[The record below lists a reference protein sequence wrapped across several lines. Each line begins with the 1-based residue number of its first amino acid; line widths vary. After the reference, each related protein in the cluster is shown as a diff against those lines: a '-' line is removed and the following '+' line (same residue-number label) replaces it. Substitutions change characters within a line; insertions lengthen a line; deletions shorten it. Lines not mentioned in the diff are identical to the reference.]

1 VTIKCPNCKS
11 EKIIKR
17 GLRKNKSGAKQKYRC
32 SKCDQW
38 FVDDNGFKR
47 MRHDPTIIT
56 KAIHMHKDG
65 MSLFNVANHLWQYDG
80 VRVTPMTISNWG
92 VKYGSFLK

>member
-1 VTIKCPNCKS
+1 MEIKCSNCKS
-11 EKIIKR
+11 KR
-17 GLRKNKSGAKQKYRC
+17 IVKQGLRKNMSGNKQKYQC
-32 SKCDQW
+32 LNCKIW
-38 FVDDNGFKR
+38 FVNNNGFKR

-80 VRVTPMTISNWG
+80 VKVTPMTVSNWG
-92 VKYGSFLK
+92 AKYGSFLK